1 MGYEILLAF
10 SCILIYNQN
19 TRCRYEKATDIQNI
33 EEVVSQNTC
42 GMTLFSPY
50 GKYFLEGVRK
60 CCIREKWKEEM

>member
-19 TRCRYEKATDIQNI
+19 TRCRYEKTTDIQNI

-50 GKYFLEGVRK
+50 GESYKRKRDVRK
-60 CCIREKWKEEM
+60 NEDSEA